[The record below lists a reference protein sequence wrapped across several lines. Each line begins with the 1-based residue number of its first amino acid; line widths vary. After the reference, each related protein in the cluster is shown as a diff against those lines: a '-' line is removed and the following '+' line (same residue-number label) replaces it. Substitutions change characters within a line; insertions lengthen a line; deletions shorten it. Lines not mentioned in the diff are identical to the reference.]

1 MSIINIIIMLTLFPT
16 VKDYSITPVY
26 VIIEATS
33 REITIDI
40 YANDNN
46 ETESAKVLDITF
58 SLSSENSQLSFGG
71 KPTVEI
77 VILDNDC
84 E

>member
-1 MSIINIIIMLTLFPT
+1 MNIIIMLTLFPT
-16 VKDYSITPVY
+16 VKDYSIKTPVD

-40 YANDNN
+40 CANDNN